1 MKNKNYAN
9 SKNQCNQND
18 SRVEIKQKKQRRNIA
33 KTAVLST
40 VLALFASAIV
50 GLSVA
55 LYFSQ
60 ENVKT
65 HEEYQR
71 QIDGVYS
78 RAYYDL
84 LDGASDL
91 GITLRKI
98 GVSNSSKLQQSLL
111 YDVWNTAQLAED
123 NLGMFRSN
131 DDGMLN
137 AQKFVNQLGDYSHSL
152 ALKLASG
159 KSLDQNDRQTL
170 LALGEIAD
178 KYKDALDGVRSNLRD
193 GEMFISEGGALD
205 NFTSAFS
212 DFAEPSFEYP
222 EMIYDGPFSSAL
234 ESRTPKGI
242 SGEEISVQKGAE
254 LVEKYFEDSAPRR
267 IEFQGEG
274 NGDIKTFNYTFQGKN
289 GSAFVQIARTG
300 GMLISFNTPGNDD
313 MQTAN
318 VEASETCQQ
327 SAMSFAKRC
336 GFDDMRVVWSS
347 SAEGECVVNLAPV
360 QNQTVIYPDLVKVKV
375 DENTHSVIGF
385 DASHYAINHCPRTLQ
400 TPAISAKQAM
410 ANLSVAPITEG
421 RLALIPMRET
431 QEVLT
436 YEFECVSGGTYYIYV
451 DAMTGEE
458 VNILYVI
465 EDEMGERTM

>member
-152 ALKLASG
+152 WRS
-159 KSLDQNDRQTL
+159 SLRRQ
-170 LALGEIAD
+170 
-178 KYKDALDGVRSNLRD
+178 
-193 GEMFISEGGALD
+193 IS
-205 NFTSAFS
+205 
-212 DFAEPSFEYP
+212 
-222 EMIYDGPFSSAL
+222 
-234 ESRTPKGI
+234 
-242 SGEEISVQKGAE
+242 
-254 LVEKYFEDSAPRR
+254 
-267 IEFQGEG
+267 
-274 NGDIKTFNYTFQGKN
+274 
-289 GSAFVQIARTG
+289 
-300 GMLISFNTPGNDD
+300 
-313 MQTAN
+313 
-318 VEASETCQQ
+318 
-327 SAMSFAKRC
+327 
-336 GFDDMRVVWSS
+336 
-347 SAEGECVVNLAPV
+347 
-360 QNQTVIYPDLVKVKV
+360 
-375 DENTHSVIGF
+375 
-385 DASHYAINHCPRTLQ
+385 
-400 TPAISAKQAM
+400 
-410 ANLSVAPITEG
+410 
-421 RLALIPMRET
+421 
-431 QEVLT
+431 
-436 YEFECVSGGTYYIYV
+436 
-451 DAMTGEE
+451 
-458 VNILYVI
+458 
-465 EDEMGERTM
+465 

>member
-60 ENVKT
+60 ESVKT

-170 LALGEIAD
+170 LALSEIAD
-178 KYKDALDGVRSNLRD
+178 KYKDALDGVRSNLQG

-205 NFTSAFS
+205 NFTSVFS

-222 EMIYDGPFSSAL
+222 EMIYDGAFSDGVNNAL
-234 ESRTPKGI
+234 VAHAVL
-242 SGEEISVQKGAE
+242 SVNADG
-254 LVEKYFEDSAPRR
+254 R
-267 IEFQGEG
+267 
-274 NGDIKTFNYTFQGKN
+274 
-289 GSAFVQIARTG
+289 
-300 GMLISFNTPGNDD
+300 
-313 MQTAN
+313 
-318 VEASETCQQ
+318 
-327 SAMSFAKRC
+327 FALMK
-336 GFDDMRVVWSS
+336 
-347 SAEGECVVNLAPV
+347 
-360 QNQTVIYPDLVKVKV
+360 K
-375 DENTHSVIGF
+375 
-385 DASHYAINHCPRTLQ
+385 RTLC
-400 TPAISAKQAM
+400 AKV
-410 ANLSVAPITEG
+410 LFG
-421 RLALIPMRET
+421 YFFF
-431 QEVLT
+431 QEK
-436 YEFECVSGGTYYIYV
+436 VSPLFV
-451 DAMTGEE
+451 WAH
-458 VNILYVI
+458 
-465 EDEMGERTM
+465 